1 LSLKGEIEMIMFD
14 STRGRATSTPLTLIC
29 LAILAISGGCGTRQN
44 SQMSETT
51 AVTDSSPDPAAAST
65 GSPDTAVPG
74 STSILIENVG
84 LMTPESVL
92 HDRTRDIYLVS
103 NINGHPLDK
112 DNNGFISRISPAGDI
127 VRLKWIAGGVN
138 GVTLNA
144 PKGMAI
150 SGDVLYVN
158 DIDAV
163 RMFNVEA
170 GAPAGEI
177 AIEGASFLND
187 ATVSSDGTVYVTDTG
202 WGNGSDGFTNTGTD
216 AIWAIRDGSARALI
230 RDDSLHNPNGI
241 CATGAD
247 LVIVNAKGEVFH
259 FSLSGDMS
267 LPKTLPGASLDGVV
281 MTGSGQLL
289 ISSWQ
294 TQSVY
299 QGTMETGFTAIIE
312 NVPSPADIG
321 YDATRNRVLIPVFLE
336 NKVRIDSLP

>member
-1 LSLKGEIEMIMFD
+1 MTMFD
-14 STRGRATSTPLTLIC
+14 SARGRATGAPLMIIC
-29 LAILAISGGCGTRQN
+29 LAILAVSGGCGTQKY
-44 SQMSETT
+44 SQMTETT
-51 AVTDSSPDPAAAST
+51 AASDSSPDPAGT
-65 GSPDTAVPG
+65 PVSPSDAAVPDNAP
-74 STSILIENVG
+74 ILIEDGG

-92 HDRTRDIYLVS
+92 HDPARDIYLVS
-103 NINGHPLDK
+103 NINGQPLDK

-127 VRLKWIAGGVN
+127 ARLKWIAGGAN

-150 SGDVLYVN
+150 SGDVLYVT

-163 RMFNVEA
+163 RMFNVET

-202 WGNGSDGFTNTGTD
+202 WGSGSEGFTNTGTD
-216 AIWAIRDGSARALI
+216 AIWAILDGSARAVV
-230 RDDSLHNPNGI
+230 RDVSLHNPNGI
-241 CATGAD
+241 YATGSR
-247 LVIVNAKGEVFH
+247 LIIVNAQGEVFH
-259 FSLSGDMS
+259 YSLSGDMGV
-267 LPKTLPGASLDGVV
+267 PQTLPGASLDGVV
-281 MTGSGQLL
+281 MTGGGQLL

-299 QGTMETGFTAIIE
+299 QGTMETGFKAIIE

-321 YDATRNRVLIPVFLE
+321 YDAKRNRVLIPVFLE
-336 NKVRIDSLP
+336 NKVRIEPLP